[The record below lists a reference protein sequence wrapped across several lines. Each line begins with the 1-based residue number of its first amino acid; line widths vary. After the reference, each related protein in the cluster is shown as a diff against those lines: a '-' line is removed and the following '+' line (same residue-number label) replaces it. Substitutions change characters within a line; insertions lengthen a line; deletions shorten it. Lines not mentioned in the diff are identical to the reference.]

1 MIYILDTNIIRT
13 LLSFFP
19 KKGKIFEEVWKKI
32 DEKVLSGEF
41 ISVDE
46 CYNELVRQYSDKTD
60 HYKWF
65 HEHKDM
71 FKNPDNNESIV
82 IRQLLLN
89 PKMRETI
96 HQKNILENRP
106 SADVYIV
113 AKAKA
118 LNATVVTNESYKP
131 HSAQLPNLCEELEVA
146 YISYDD
152 FMEILDGEMINRRI
166 EST

>member
-13 LLSFFP
+13 LLNYFP
-19 KKGKIFEEVWKKI
+19 KKGKRFEEVWEKI
-32 DEKVLSGEF
+32 DEKIRAGEF
-41 ISVDE
+41 ISADE
-46 CYNELVRQYSDKTD
+46 CYNELARQFSEKTD
-60 HYKWF
+60 QYQWF
-65 HEHKDM
+65 HGHKDM
-71 FKNPDNNESIV
+71 FKNPDDKESV
-82 IRQLLLN
+82 IISQLLRN

-118 LNATVVTNESYKP
+118 LMATVVTAEKFKP
-131 HSAQLPNLCEELEVA
+131 NSAQLPNLCEELDVT

-152 FMEILDGEMINRRI
+152 FMEIIDQL
-166 EST
+166 